1 MNEGVEVVGH
11 KALKVRARVPLSTT
25 LLLTH
30 AGDDTP
36 APSHTVT
43 RKVRL
48 GGTIRHQVIENI
60 LGTADIE
67 GTNRPHE
74 VGGDVWRPVV
84 DGGSGVQQGGEGQDM
99 RDFAEIN
106 LTEVHAVH
114 RERCGEPGPACGAR
128 VIHVS

>member
-1 MNEGVEVVGH
+1 MNEGVEMLGH

-48 GGTIRHQVIENI
+48 GGAIRHQVIENI
-60 LGTADIE
+60 LVRRAAGRR
-67 GTNRPHE
+67 RP
-74 VGGDVWRPVV
+74 GYAGLRRNQPD
-84 DGGSGVQQGGEGQDM
+84 
-99 RDFAEIN
+99 
-106 LTEVHAVH
+106 
-114 RERCGEPGPACGAR
+114 
-128 VIHVS
+128 

>member
-1 MNEGVEVVGH
+1 MNEGVEMVGH

-60 LGTADIE
+60 LGTADE
-67 GTNRPHE
+67 PPARSRWGCMAARRGWWVRRAAGRRRP
-74 VGGDVWRPVV
+74 GYAGLRRNQPD
-84 DGGSGVQQGGEGQDM
+84 
-99 RDFAEIN
+99 
-106 LTEVHAVH
+106 
-114 RERCGEPGPACGAR
+114 
-128 VIHVS
+128 